1 VLLRY
6 FAVAL
11 LLLLSLVAIG
21 CQLDGTPRPRLG
33 CYPTSTTGTRF
44 LNPEDL
50 GPHGYRFNLLEKD
63 GIVYTC
69 KAGHIDVTHLR
80 IAADWTA
87 YFTAKS
93 FECLMKSD
101 AGFSF
106 NLNADRSRY
115 FAQITYPENWQD
127 LPQQDKERIAREIS
141 IKLGQYFAFTATTW
155 HEILTWFGYKCLG
168 VLPEFPSAFSWE
180 DSFSNLLGTYIAAKA
195 LRDTEHK
202 FDEAMTLA
210 INQELEK
217 LGVQS
222 RYTAIIASENARGEW
237 FVGYPLY
244 LVNMKRRNFDIG
256 VDDGYVTPTIVPG
269 VSGCARAQ
277 AQSYPVPNLDFLT
290 EYQFC
295 VKLEIEP
302 REWEKD
308 KILSIVY
315 PDANTRKGRLEPVA
329 HFARIMNYIKEDAV
343 TRYGYNIGE
352 PQQAVFPQIATAA
365 DINGDSKVNLEDFA
379 LVAAQWLDGDN
390 P

>member
-1 VLLRY
+1 VLLRL
-6 FAVAL
+6 FAVTFL
-11 LLLLSLVAIG
+11 LLFLLVTIG

-50 GPHGYRFNLLEKD
+50 GPHGYQFNLSEKD

-87 YFTAKS
+87 YLTAKS

-101 AGFSF
+101 AWFSF
-106 NLNADRSRY
+106 KLKADHSMC

-127 LPQQDKERIAREIS
+127 LPQQDKEQIAHELS
-141 IKLGQYFAFTATTW
+141 LKLGQYLAFTATTW

-168 VLPEFPSAFSWE
+168 IFPEFPSAFSWE
-180 DSFSNLLGTYIAAKA
+180 DSFSNLLGTHIAAEA
-195 LRDTEHK
+195 LRDSEHK

-210 INQELEK
+210 ISQELEK
-217 LGVQS
+217 LGARS
-222 RYTAIIASENARGEW
+222 WHTARRAAENTRGKW
-237 FVGYPLY
+237 FVSYPLY
-244 LVNMKRRNFDIG
+244 LVNMKKRNFDIG
-256 VDDGYVTPTIVPG
+256 MDDGYVTPTIVPR
-269 VSGCARAQ
+269 VAECERVQ

-290 EYQFC
+290 EYRFC

-315 PDANTRKGRLEPVA
+315 PGAKTRKGRLEPVA
-329 HFARIMNYIKEDAV
+329 HFARIMNYIEEDAV
-343 TRYGYNIGE
+343 RRYGYDVGE
-352 PQQAVFPQIATAA
+352 HRDTVFSYRVTAA
-365 DINGDSKVNLEDFA
+365 DINGDRQVNLEDFV
-379 LVAAQWLDGDN
+379 LVASQWLDGDN